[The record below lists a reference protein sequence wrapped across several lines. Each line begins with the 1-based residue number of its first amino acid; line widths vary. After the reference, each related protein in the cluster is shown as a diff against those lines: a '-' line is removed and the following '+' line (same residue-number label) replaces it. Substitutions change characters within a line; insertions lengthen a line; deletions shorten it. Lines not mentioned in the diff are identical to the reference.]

1 LLTAALAT
9 GKIKYYQL
17 IVGGL
22 LLLNLPTSYC
32 FLKLGFPPQ
41 TTMYISIVI
50 SAICLFARLLLLR
63 GMVGLS
69 IKEYLEK
76 VLLSVLIVSFTSYLI
91 PFFLANQLDIGSLRF
106 ILVAITGIIS
116 CITAIYYLGI
126 TTIERQFFIQLIRQ
140 KIFARQSIKVR
151 K

>member
-1 LLTAALAT
+1 
-9 GKIKYYQL
+9 
-17 IVGGL
+17 
-22 LLLNLPTSYC
+22 
-32 FLKLGFPPQ
+32 
-41 TTMYISIVI
+41 
-50 SAICLFARLLLLR
+50 
-63 GMVGLS
+63 VGLS